1 MPGNPLSDPNWAAE
15 LTDTVVR
22 VVGTVR
28 DRTTNNVVLVA
39 RAVVFGVL
47 AAILGVI
54 ALTLLLLVLTRALQA
69 LLDIAKTAM
78 LVWLCGARARKKLV
92 PGAEARALAIY
103 DDRKLVAVGRSKS
116 PIGVALHQRRQFGSK
131 RLLDTH
137 IASGPQ

>member
-1 MPGNPLSDPNWAAE
+1 MPGNPLTDPNWAAE

-54 ALTLLLLVLTRALQA
+54 ALTLLLLVLTRGLQA
-69 LLDIAKTAM
+69 LLDIAVETA
-78 LVWLCGARARKKLV
+78 
-92 PGAEARALAIY
+92 
-103 DDRKLVAVGRSKS
+103 VAVYLSYFIVGG
-116 PIGVALHQRRQFGSK
+116 ICCLAGALLMKK
-131 RLLDTH
+131 RH
-137 IASGPQ
+137 SGDL